1 MFWWGSHSTRGRNCT
16 LLRITSANQVRMYEV
31 IRNCYVGKEPGSDT
45 AAVISVSNTVYAVC
59 VCVRVCMCVCA
70 RACICVRLCVCVRAR
85 VRVSQCMCV
94 CVCAR
99 AWHSVCVCV
108 CVCARARVSQCVCVC
123 VCVHACVLSWL
134 TGREKPNSTHS
145 VFFRVTL
152 YKTTVSVK
160 RQHSFTVGNEARNT
174 FKAAGRTQPQSSP
187 GPKNHEGTKR

>member
-1 MFWWGSHSTRGRNCT
+1 M
-16 LLRITSANQVRMYEV
+16 
-31 IRNCYVGKEPGSDT
+31 
-45 AAVISVSNTVYAVC
+45 
-59 VCVRVCMCVCA
+59 
-70 RACICVRLCVCVRAR
+70 LCVC
-85 VRVSQCMCV
+85 
-94 CVCAR
+94 
-99 AWHSVCVCV
+99 VCVCV
-108 CVCARARVSQCVCVC
+108 CVCARARVFVCVCVCVCERACACHSVCVCVCARARGTVCVCVCVCARARACHSVCVC
-123 VCVHACVLSWL
+123 VCVHASVLSWL

>member
-1 MFWWGSHSTRGRNCT
+1 
-16 LLRITSANQVRMYEV
+16 
-31 IRNCYVGKEPGSDT
+31 
-45 AAVISVSNTVYAVC
+45 
-59 VCVRVCMCVCA
+59 MCVCA
-70 RACICVRLCVCVRAR
+70 CVYVCVRARVYLCASVCVCASARARVTVYVCVCVRAR
-85 VRVSQCMCV
+85 VAQC
-94 CVCAR
+94 
-99 AWHSVCVCV
+99 VCVCV
-108 CVCARARVSQCVCVC
+108 CVCARARACHSVC